1 MKTKSHRI
9 FPSSLTI
16 DHLPSTISL
25 LLVLFWSLQALAIEV
40 PPLTGR
46 IVDLA
51 DLLPADLETTLSAD
65 LQAHEMRTTNQVVVL
80 TVPSLQGD
88 SLEDFSHRAATT
100 WALGHKGTDNGVLIL
115 VIPGDRKVRIEVGY
129 GLEGTLT
136 DARASRIVRQEMVPK
151 FRTEDYARGI
161 SAGVKAVLGTIE
173 GTYSAPS
180 EPAFPAGSVGAHP
193 ILLLIFLVFV
203 GVVFGSIAGL
213 FSRGGIVVGGL
224 VTFFSALQAGL
235 VWAAVGGALT
245 MLLSFFLAQAVAG
258 LDAQAG
264 ARGRR
269 RSGWDSGWTDG
280 WSGGGGLSG
289 SGGGFNGGGGSFGGG
304 GASGSW

>member
-25 LLVLFWSLQALAIEV
+25 LLVLFWSLQALALEV

-46 IVDLA
+46 IVDSA

-65 LQAHEMRTTNQVVVL
+65 LQAHEIRTTNQVAVL

-88 SLEDFSHRAATT
+88 SLEDFSHRVATT

-136 DARASRIVRQEMVPK
+136 DARAARIIRQEMVPK
-151 FRTEDYARGI
+151 FRTGDYAGGI
-161 SAGVKAVLGTIE
+161 AAGMKAVLGTIE
-173 GTYSAPS
+173 GTYSAPAES
-180 EPAFPAGSVGAHP
+180 AQPAGPFGTHP
-193 ILLLIFLVFV
+193 LLLLIFPIFV
-203 GVVFGSIAGL
+203 GVVFGTMAGL

-235 VWAAVGGALT
+235 LWAAAGAGVT
-245 MLLSFFLAQAVAG
+245 LLFSFFLAQAAAG
-258 LDAQAG
+258 LAPQSG

-269 RSGWDSGWTDG
+269 RSGWDSGWTG
-280 WSGGGGLSG
+280 GGGFSGGGGG
-289 SGGGFNGGGGSFGGG
+289 FSGGGGNFGGG